1 MVDDYIH
8 EYSVQTQRRGVCL
21 VTTGWISRKKNIQI
35 QTSIRPSLGRR
46 IAHGLETSI
55 KNTSV
60 KKKWSKICYKE
71 ILYNQE
77 ILKLYIFLPFYF
89 SPLEKMKRMQFT
101 GPRC

>member
-77 ILKLYIFLPFYF
+77 IFEIIYIFTVLFQ
-89 SPLEKMKRMQFT
+89 SA
-101 GPRC
+101 